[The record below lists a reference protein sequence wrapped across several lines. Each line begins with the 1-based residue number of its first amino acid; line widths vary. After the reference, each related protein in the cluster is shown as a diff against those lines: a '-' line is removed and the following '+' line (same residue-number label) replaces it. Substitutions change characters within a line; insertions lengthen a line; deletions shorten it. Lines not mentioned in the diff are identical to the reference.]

1 MAHVSTGSSSLKYP
15 CRWPFDAPLPDR
27 LVCNSRQA
35 LSYLRTTLL
44 SSHPCLTNPALVRRC
59 GGRKRYVGCVLGAER
74 CTEIPACAADLGFY
88 LQCPIFPSSCHFAV
102 IDEKEA
108 RARPRTGMS
117 VIRRTRMY
125 SQRRRRFTAGK
136 ARCHPVSFSDQPL
149 PNCASQRLRAGKEPP
164 HDSST
169 FHRAGYPQWHML
181 STSVAG
187 KELRH
192 GR

>member
-1 MAHVSTGSSSLKYP
+1 MQMALRRSSARSSRMQLPTSSIVPQNNFVVVTSVPDQSSLGAAV
-15 CRWPFDAPLPDR
+15 RWAETLCWLCLGRRKMHGNPR
-27 LVCNSRQA
+27 MRSRP
-35 LSYLRTTLL
+35 RLL
-44 SSHPCLTNPALVRRC
+44 SSMSNLPFLLPFCSDR
-59 GGRKRYVGCVLGAER
+59 RKR
-74 CTEIPACAADLGFY
+74 
-88 LQCPIFPSSCHFAV
+88 SSCTA
-102 IDEKEA
+102 
-108 RARPRTGMS
+108 MS

-149 PNCASQRLRAGKEPP
+149 PNCASQQLRAGKEPP

>member
-1 MAHVSTGSSSLKYP
+1 MAHVSTSSPSLKYL
-15 CRWPFDAPLPDR
+15 CRWPFDAPLPDC
-27 LVCNSRQA
+27 LVCSSRLKA

-88 LQCPIFPSSCHFAV
+88 PQCPIFPSSCHFAV

-108 RARPRTGMS
+108 CARPRAGMS

-125 SQRRRRFTAGK
+125 SQRRRRFPEGET
-136 ARCHPVSFSDQPL
+136 RCHPLGFSNQPVSAEPCVTTPSGGEGT
-149 PNCASQRLRAGKEPP
+149 AS
-164 HDSST
+164 
-169 FHRAGYPQWHML
+169 
-181 STSVAG
+181 
-187 KELRH
+187 
-192 GR
+192 